1 MERKEFVKSEIEE
14 ITKGVF
20 YKLYVLTFNSKEDIT
35 LINSL
40 ANVNYAKYV
49 MVHVNYANHRGWL
62 DYNDMLFFEEN
73 SNGEFRRTSCL
84 HLDNG
89 WTMHSPCSM
98 GSNIFIK
105 NPDVPKEIRRE
116 WGKTEDVVAELI
128 DLSKVPLSEF
138 LTNLKTQQMEEDIKE
153 KEELIGKQE
162 NEIADLKETIS
173 SLETEMRQLEESPLA
188 SLVSEVKEFYIEQ
201 DQNQSYNEKDLATV
215 LAIKASELQK
225 PFLGKRAED
234 VEADEIKDELA
245 DVIIQTLLFV
255 NKYDLDICQIVRDR
269 LE

>member
-1 MERKEFVKSEIEE
+1 MDRKEFVKSEIEE
-14 ITKGVF
+14 ITKGVS
-20 YKLYVLTFNSKEDIT
+20 YNLYVLTFNSKEDIT
-35 LINSL
+35 CINSL

-49 MVHVNYANHRGWL
+49 MVRVNYANHRGFM
-62 DYNDMLFFEEN
+62 DYYTMLFFEEN

-89 WTMHSPCSM
+89 WTMHSA
-98 GSNIFIK
+98 GSSFSELYVK
-105 NPDVPKEIRRE
+105 NLDVPKEIRRKCGE
-116 WGKTEDVVAELI
+116 IEDFVAEAI
-128 DLSKVPLSEF
+128 DVSSAPLSEV
-138 LTNLKTQQMEEDIKE
+138 LAKLKTQQMEEDIKE
-153 KEELIGKQE
+153 KAELISKQE
-162 NEIADLKETIS
+162 NEIADFKDTLS
-173 SLETEMRQLEESPLA
+173 SLKAEMRQLEESPLA

-234 VEADEIKDELA
+234 VEADEVKDELA
-245 DVIIQTLLFV
+245 DVIIQTLLLAD
-255 NKYDLDICQIVRDR
+255 KYDLDICQIVRER